1 MNIIDVVI
9 AYRFVT
15 ILSTPWTSMEAFKY
29 GIINKNGKIL
39 KKRSEL
45 TTAQEKAAYPDVFF
59 TLCWNIKR
67 ILEKVGFKSQLTN
80 FAAALWLLKEKYGET
95 DPMKFERLLNDIFNE
110 RGISLKPIIAEH
122 KNNNLIEPGVY
133 RLYNKLYRVKES
145 VKPVGDVFGIPVFKF
160 GNKVF
165 ILDELKR
172 VAEDGAAV
180 AAPANNVGGGAIAG
194 VSPGQDPPM
203 PKSVAKKR
211 KKMLKRQQDRIT
223 KDVKTLNIIDP
234 SGQK

>member
-29 GIINKNGKIL
+29 GIISKSGKIL

-45 TTAQEKAAYPDVFF
+45 KTPEEKAAYPDVFY

-95 DPMKFERLLNDIFNE
+95 DPQKFERLLNDIFNE
-110 RGISLKPIIAEH
+110 KGISIAPIIAEH
-122 KNNNLIEPGVY
+122 KQHNLIEPGIY

-160 GNKVF
+160 GKQVF

-172 VAEDGAAV
+172 VSEDGAA
-180 AAPANNVGGGAIAG
+180 AAPANNVGGGAMAG
-194 VSPGQDPPM
+194 VSPGQEPPM
-203 PKSVAKKR
+203 PRSVAKKR

-234 SGQK
+234 SGNKN